1 MKKAATLFALL
12 CSGLLPLAAQ
22 SNQLLDQILAQPRLT
37 YAQAAYLLLTAA
49 KKLPEQS
56 SPEQA
61 AEALASS
68 GWKVKA
74 RPADQPMPLGEYSY
88 LLMQAFGIRGGLM
101 YHLFPGPRY
110 ATREL
115 ASRKWITGRAWPG
128 RALSGE
134 EAVRLLGI
142 AMESKGGR
150 S

>member
-22 SNQLLDQILAQPRLT
+22 SNQLLDQILAQPQLSFG
-37 YAQAAYLLLTAA
+37 QAAYLLLTAA

-68 GWKVKA
+68 GWRVKA
-74 RPADQPMPLGEYSY
+74 RPAEEPMPLGEYSY

-115 ASRKWITGRAWPG
+115 ATRKWITGRAWPG

-134 EAVRLLGI
+134 EAVRLLGV
-142 AMESKGGR
+142 AMESRGGR